1 MGGEE
6 YFSKNQ
12 IEALEIKNSVD
23 RVKRVDT
30 TEEKIGKLED
40 RSKETILNL
49 ANGAKKKNIEKSLGD
64 SKARSTIFSIGVQK
78 QLKR

>member
-1 MGGEE
+1 M
-6 YFSKNQ
+6 
-12 IEALEIKNSVD
+12 D

-49 ANGAKKKNIEKSLGD
+49 ASGAKKKNIEKSLGD
-64 SKARSTIFSIGVQK
+64 NKARSTMFSIRAQK
-78 QLKR
+78 